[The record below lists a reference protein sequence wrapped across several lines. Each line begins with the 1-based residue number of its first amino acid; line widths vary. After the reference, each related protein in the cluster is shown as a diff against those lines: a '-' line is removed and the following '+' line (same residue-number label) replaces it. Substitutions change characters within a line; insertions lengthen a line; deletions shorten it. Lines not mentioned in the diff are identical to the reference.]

1 MNRINFYANNDVL
14 EFLQGLSYDFDH
26 ETVDLSVDFV
36 NIVATLRLS
45 NTDTGWEFSLIK
57 RIEGLGN
64 DEESGIS
71 LGKILVDKATR
82 TGQLDSSQVNENEC
96 YALFDIVKNLGCYI
110 QENNILANKTSL
122 YLDLYKASKHGVKKN
137 KKASTKNKVKK
148 NKKK

>member
-64 DEESGIS
+64 DE
-71 LGKILVDKATR
+71 
-82 TGQLDSSQVNENEC
+82 
-96 YALFDIVKNLGCYI
+96 
-110 QENNILANKTSL
+110 
-122 YLDLYKASKHGVKKN
+122 
-137 KKASTKNKVKK
+137 
-148 NKKK
+148 